1 MSIVNVGAIT
11 SMAKL
16 QDELN
21 TAINPNWPKAGQPWH
36 RAVWIEA
43 AELLEHLGWKW
54 WKKQE
59 PNLVQAQIEV
69 VDIWHFVLSDYLVR
83 HGIKAGIVL
92 SNEINDPEHKI
103 CVYKG
108 AVARTDELSA
118 TERVEVFASL
128 AASGTVNAHLFNMVR
143 ESVGLSWANL
153 ERLYLAK
160 NALNI
165 FRQRNGYK
173 EGRYIKHWGGVED
186 NVVLERI
193 LATTEN
199 VDFPTLMA
207 LLNKEYMQVV
217 AKEAMQ

>member
-1 MSIVNVGAIT
+1 MSTVHVETIT
-11 SMAKL
+11 TMAKL

-21 TAINPNWPKAGQPWH
+21 TMINPGWLKAGQAWH
-36 RAVWIEA
+36 RAAWIEA

-92 SNEINDPEHKI
+92 SNEINDPEHKVCI
-103 CVYKG
+103 YKS
-108 AVARTDELSA
+108 AMVRTDKLVRTEL
-118 TERVEVFASL
+118 VEVFASL
-128 AASGTVNAHLFNMVR
+128 AADGALNAYLFNQIR
-143 ESVGLSWANL
+143 ESVGLSWAEL
-153 ERLYLAK
+153 ERMYMAK

-173 EGRYIKHWGGVED
+173 EGRYVKDWDGVED

-193 LATTEN
+193 LAAN
-199 VDFPTLMA
+199 SQLSFSLLMDA
-207 LLNKEYMQVV
+207 LQKEYLMVL
-217 AKEAMQ
+217 AKKVM

>member
-1 MSIVNVGAIT
+1 MSVVHVETIT
-11 SMAKL
+11 TMAKL

-21 TAINPNWPKAGQPWH
+21 TMINPGWLKAGQAWH
-36 RAVWIEA
+36 RAAWIEA

-92 SNEINDPEHKI
+92 SNEINDPEHKVCI
-103 CVYKG
+103 YKS
-108 AVARTDELSA
+108 AMVRTSELARTEL
-118 TERVEVFASL
+118 VEVFASL
-128 AASGTVNAHLFNMVR
+128 AADGALNAYLFNQIR
-143 ESVGLSWANL
+143 ESVGLSWAEL
-153 ERLYLAK
+153 ERMYMAK

-173 EGRYIKHWGGVED
+173 EGRYVKDWDGVED

-193 LATTEN
+193 LAAN
-199 VDFPTLMA
+199 QRIGFQPLMDA
-207 LLNKEYMQVV
+207 LQKEYLLVLAKKVV
-217 AKEAMQ
+217 